1 MSGPLTASCPNCGA
15 NLTFQVGHS
24 RAAVCEFCHALVSR
38 RGQDFEAV
46 GKVADLIPTGS
57 RLALGMAGKIGEHR
71 FSLVGRM
78 QYQWDQGAWDEWYAS
93 LDDGRWGWLA
103 EAQGRYYLTF
113 PDHAPDVPPA
123 QALGPGASFLH
134 PKYGSFAFTDRKRAR
149 IAGVEGELPDAIAV
163 GDEALTADFE
173 GPKGLFATV
182 DYSEGSD
189 RRFFLGRQVTL
200 EQLHLKAGEPKP
212 ASGRAKAGGGPKC
225 PNCHAPVE
233 LLVPEQAVRAVCASC
248 GAVLDTT
255 KGELRVL
262 EVLRKHNSVPPL
274 PLGTKG
280 TLRGREVQVVG
291 WMRRSCNVDGDEYP
305 WEELLLYE
313 AATTGFLWLVV
324 TDGHWQLAEPISAGE
339 VETAVNAR
347 YQSQTYKLFS
357 SVSGVVEEVLG
368 EFYWA
373 VSVGDRAQ
381 LNDYIRPPSGL
392 SSETTDTEVNWSLV
406 THLEASEV
414 AQAFRKP
421 GLTAEPPLG
430 VGTVQPYPY
439 EAGSRALMAWLG
451 FAALAVMALGLVF
464 MVRGRT
470 LVYQH
475 AFSAY
480 ELVSG
485 AKASTPAPQRPPGAP
500 PGVRIPGAPSQP
512 HRYAF
517 LSERFHVPAHRA
529 VEVELVTDVNNH
541 WAYADGALI
550 PAQSGPS
557 PVFGLEASYYHGY
570 SGGESWSEGGRTA
583 SAAVSAPAEGD
594 YVLRA
599 DLQWDPKL
607 PAPPGMELRVYSGGT
622 SGWQFLFA
630 LIGLVG
636 PFALLLFHRS
646 AFEKQ
651 RWENSNL
658 VGGDD

>member
-1 MSGPLTASCPNCGA
+1 LTASCPNCGA
-15 NLTFQVGHS
+15 SLTFQVGHS

-38 RGQDFEAV
+38 KGQDFEAV

-57 RLALGMAGKIGEHR
+57 RLSRGMEGKIGEHR
-71 FSLVGRM
+71 FTLVGRL

-93 LDDGRWGWLA
+93 VDDGRWGWLA

-113 PDHAPDVPPA
+113 PDHAPDVPPE

-134 PKYGSFAFTDRKRAR
+134 PKYGSFSFTDRKRAR
-149 IAGVEGELPDAIAV
+149 IAGVEGEVPDAIAV
-163 GDEALTADFE
+163 GEESLTADFE

-182 DYSEGSD
+182 DYSEGSE

-200 EQLHLKAGEPKP
+200 KQLSLKAGEPRP
-212 ASGRAKAGGGPKC
+212 LPGRAKAGAGPKC

-233 LLVPEQAVRAVCASC
+233 LLVPDQAVRAVCGSC

-262 EVLRKHNSVPPL
+262 EVLRKHNSVPPI
-274 PLGTKG
+274 PLGTQG
-280 TLRGREVQVVG
+280 TLRGRKVQVVG
-291 WMRRSCNVDGDEYP
+291 WMRRSCIVDGVTYD
-305 WEELLLYE
+305 WQELLLYE
-313 AATTGFLWLVV
+313 AGTTGFLWLVL

-339 VETAVNAR
+339 VQAELNAR
-347 YQSQTYKLFS
+347 NDGVNYKLFS
-357 SVSGVVEEVLG
+357 SVTGVVEEVLG

-373 VSVGDRAQ
+373 VAVGDRAQ
-381 LNDYIRPPSGL
+381 LSDYIRPPKGL
-392 SSETTDTEVNWSLV
+392 SSESTDTEVNWSLV
-406 THLEASEV
+406 SHLEAAEL

-421 GLTAEPPLG
+421 GLTAEPPSG

-439 EAGSRALMAWLG
+439 DQAGSALMGWMG
-451 FAALAVMALGLVF
+451 FAALAVLGLGLLFVA
-464 MVRGRT
+464 RGRT
-470 LVYQH
+470 LI
-475 AFSAY
+475 Y
-480 ELVSG
+480 EHRFTAAELFVPG
-485 AKASTPAPQRPPGAP
+485 QTMTLQRPPGAP
-500 PGVRIPGAPSQP
+500 PGVTLPGPAQGP
-512 HRYAF
+512 HHYAF
-517 LSERFHVPAHRA
+517 LSERFHVPALRA
-529 VEVELVTDVNNH
+529 VEVELTTDVDNH

-570 SGGESWSEGGRTA
+570 SGGESWSEGGRSA
-583 SAAVSAPAEGD
+583 SAAVSAPAAGD

-607 PAPPGMELRVYSGGT
+607 TSPPGMELKVYSGGY
-622 SGWQFLFA
+622 SGWQFLLA
-630 LIGLVG
+630 LLALAG
-636 PFALLLFHRS
+636 PALLLIFHRS

-658 VGGDD
+658 VGED